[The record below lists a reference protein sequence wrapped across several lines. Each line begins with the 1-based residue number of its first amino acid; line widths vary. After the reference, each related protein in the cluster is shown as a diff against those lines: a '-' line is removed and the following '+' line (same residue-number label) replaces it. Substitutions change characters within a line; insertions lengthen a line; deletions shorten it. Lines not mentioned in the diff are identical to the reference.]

1 MITNAIFDC
10 KYRFVGLSAE
20 LSEFKGEFVAIAA
33 NMQPIAG
40 GVTNLRLTLRSLET
54 GNHTYAY
61 ISELQA
67 VTTPSTSKADEK
79 HDYHDDD
86 DYEEYDRR
94 DNSKSWKSF
103 FGLF

>member
-40 GVTNLRLTLRSLET
+40 GASNLRLTLRSLET

-67 VTTPSTSKADEK
+67 VTTPPASKADEK
-79 HDYHDDD
+79 NDYNDDE